1 MNILGVIPARGGSK
15 GIPLKNIKDF
25 LGEPLIAHTIKA
37 ACSSMLTKIIVSTDH
52 EEIAKTAMQYGA
64 EVPFLR
70 PPELSGDNA
79 ASIPVAI
86 HALQQCEKI
95 MNKRFDALMLLQPTT
110 PLRSTQ
116 DINDAILI
124 FQDQKPDAVISV
136 VDVGAHHPARMK
148 YIHDGMLVDP
158 PFCETTENQNR
169 QELPQMFIRNGA
181 IYLTRRDVLLSGS
194 YKGNRCAALVM
205 PHERSVNI
213 DTAEDFEYA
222 IWVANRQK
230 K

>member
-1 MNILGVIPARGGSK
+1 
-15 GIPLKNIKDF
+15 
-25 LGEPLIAHTIKA
+25 
-37 ACSSMLTKIIVSTDH
+37 MLTKIIVSTDH

-79 ASIPVAI
+79 ASIPVSI